1 MINKDVKSVSI
12 LIVTF
17 NAEKYIK
24 KTLQS
29 CLSQTYQNYEILIL
43 DNNSGDDTCIIVES
57 FDDEKVKLIKGKKNI
72 GPYNGL
78 NFLLEKVQGN
88 YIAIQDHDDI
98 WLSTKVEKQVQFLNE
113 NQDYVACGTN
123 VFVFLEKEK
132 MLTLSME
139 PFDVNYV
146 RHTSLM
152 FRNSGFK
159 YDIEHMSPDEY
170 FEKKILVKQGRIACL
185 QDVLTIHRIRSDNKN
200 LSLSRCSCT
209 IDNIKQFFSLNKV
222 NLANLA
228 FVIGMCFGKYIPDS
242 LKTFVRKNILQRK
255 MTILSYDDFVKKY
268 GNIL

>member
-1 MINKDVKSVSI
+1 MDNKKVDI
-12 LIVTF
+12 LIVTY

-29 CLSQTYQNYEILIL
+29 CLNQTYQNCEILIL
-43 DNNSGDDTCIIVES
+43 DNNSSDYTCAIVKA
-57 FDDEKVKLIKGKKNI
+57 FDDARIKLFKGKNNI

-78 NFLLEKVQGN
+78 NFLLEKTQGD

-98 WLSTKVEKQVQFLNE
+98 WLSTKVEKQVQFLNK
-113 NQDYVACGTN
+113 NQNYVACGTN

-132 MLTLSME
+132 ILTLSME
-139 PFDVNYV
+139 LFDVSYV

-152 FRNSGFK
+152 FRNSGFR

-170 FEKKILVKQGRIACL
+170 FEKKILSNQGKIACL
-185 QDVLTIHRIRSDNKN
+185 QDALTIHRIRSDNKN

-209 IDNIKQFFSLNKV
+209 IDNIKQFFSLNDI

-228 FVIGMCFGKYIPDS
+228 FVVGMCFGKYIPDS
-242 LKTFVRKNILQRK
+242 VKIFVRKNILQRK
-255 MTILSYDDFVKKY
+255 MTLLSYDDFVKKY